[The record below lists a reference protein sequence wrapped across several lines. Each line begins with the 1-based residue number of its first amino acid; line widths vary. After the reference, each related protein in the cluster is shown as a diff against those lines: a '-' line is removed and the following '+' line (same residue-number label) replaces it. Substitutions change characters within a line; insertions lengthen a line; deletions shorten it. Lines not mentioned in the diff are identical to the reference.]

1 MPTYQEAIAQALA
14 AIDQEAPRIVTT
26 QAQTQ
31 LALVTL
37 RVQNQ
42 GLAGKHYSTKL
53 VPTFFFAKRA
63 FNAGGRA
70 YVKANKKGTSEGF
83 RAALGL
89 YTAQVNL
96 TFTGRMF
103 RSLTT
108 LYTGFSGTVYSA
120 RIVASDQESAA
131 VVGYNMQHYGD
142 FLAPTASEAA
152 EVAQVGTDALIRII
166 NHVFT
171 QA

>member
-1 MPTYQEAIAQALA
+1 MATLTEAVEAAKAELLA
-14 AIDQEAPRIVTT
+14 AAPRIVLT
-26 QAQTQ
+26 QAQAQ

-37 RVQNQ
+37 RVQNE
-42 GLAGKHYSTKL
+42 GLPGTRYSTKQ

-70 YVKANKKGTSEGF
+70 YVKANRKGTNEGF

-89 YTAQVNL
+89 YTAAVNL

-108 LYTGFSGTVYSA
+108 IYGGFSGTVYMGQ
-120 RIVASDQESAA
+120 IVASDRESAA
-131 VVGYNMQHYGD
+131 KVGYNMGRYGN
-142 FLAPTASEAA
+142 FLAPTATEAA
-152 EVAQVGTDALIRII
+152 EIEAVGTRELERII
-166 NHVFT
+166 QRHFP
-171 QA
+171 QS